1 MFTKLYI
8 PSMLCLII
16 LLHFSSS
23 CSTREKYPHHLQIE
37 PHLTVAATDPHPPGV
52 DPYFRSYSIDHAYNA
67 HHAGG
72 LTYPHTGGLTY
83 PHAIGAALPSTYATD
98 LVAHN
103 WAAEEPVQPYGNTM
117 YTIGATI
124 PQDVSQQ
131 LLPVIPTQSAW
142 TNPIPTVQPRGPW
155 KKIPKKTKIA
165 QSAWCEICKIE
176 CNTRDVLYKHKLG
189 KKHIKNVEKL
199 NSAASVATTSTT
211 TSNPIIGPVENPKK
225 GNSGTKK
232 KAETSQD
239 LELKRRKVL
248 EGGAAANAVRTCGI
262 CNVVS
267 NSDAV
272 FRFHL
277 AGQKHASMSKKLQQA
292 GAV

>member
-1 MFTKLYI
+1 
-8 PSMLCLII
+8 
-16 LLHFSSS
+16 
-23 CSTREKYPHHLQIE
+23 
-37 PHLTVAATDPHPPGV
+37 
-52 DPYFRSYSIDHAYNA
+52 
-67 HHAGG
+67 
-72 LTYPHTGGLTY
+72 
-83 PHAIGAALPSTYATD
+83 
-98 LVAHN
+98 
-103 WAAEEPVQPYGNTM
+103 M

-131 LLPVIPTQSAW
+131 LLPVIPTQSTW

-165 QSAWCEICKIE
+165 QSTWCEICKIE
-176 CNTRDVLYKHKLG
+176 CNTRDMLYKHKLG
-189 KKHIKNVEKL
+189 NKHIKNVEKL

-211 TSNPIIGPVENPKK
+211 TSNPVIGPVENPKK

-232 KAETSQD
+232 KAETPQD
-239 LELKRRKVL
+239 LEMKRRKVL

-262 CNVVS
+262 CNVVC

-277 AGQKHASMSKKLQQA
+277 AGQQHASMSKKLQQA